1 MNDIPSPDAATTR
14 PRTTRRIAGF
24 SFGTRLLLA
33 MSSVVV
39 GCAVSAWLVASALA
53 PGIFHDHL
61 GQAGI
66 DHDSNEAAH
75 VEEAFTVAIVLA
87 WGLAV
92 AIAVLVALLTSW
104 YLTRRVQ
111 RSVTMVTTSTADIAR
126 GQYETRVASP
136 KLGREFDDLA
146 TSVNEL
152 ARRLDATDA
161 TRRRMLADL
170 GHELRTPLATIDSYL
185 EAVDD
190 GVRAFDDSTRQVL
203 WAATRR
209 LERLASDI
217 VDVSDAE
224 EHLTQLQPVRT
235 TTKDLVAT
243 AVNAARERY
252 ADKGVQ
258 LHIGDIEPT
267 DVTVDAE
274 RIGQV
279 LGNLLDNALRH
290 TPTGGT
296 VTLRA
301 APSRTN
307 TTAIAVS
314 DTGEGIAAQH
324 LDHLFDR
331 FYRADPARARNAGGS
346 GIGLAITRALVE
358 AHGGRIRVSSRGLGH
373 GAQFTLELPCAR
385 EAQGTTMQS

>member
-1 MNDIPSPDAATTR
+1 MNDIPSPDAATTG

-111 RSVTMVTTSTADIAR
+111 RSVTMVTTSTSDIAR
-126 GQYETRVASP
+126 GHYETRMASP

-190 GVRAFDDSTRQVL
+190 GVRTFDDSTRQVL

-224 EHLTQLQPVRT
+224 EHLTRLQPART
-235 TTKDLVAT
+235 TTKALVET

-252 ADKGVQ
+252 SDKGVQ
-258 LHIGDIEPT
+258 LHMGEIEPT
-267 DVTVDAE
+267 DVTVDVE

-296 VTLRA
+296 VTLSA
-301 APSRTN
+301 VHSRTN
-307 TTAIAVS
+307 TAAITVS

-331 FYRADPARARNAGGS
+331 FYRADPARGRNAGGT

-358 AHGGRIRVSSRGLGH
+358 AHGGRIRVSSRGTGH
-373 GAQFTLELPCAR
+373 GAQFTLELPCTA
-385 EAQGTTMQS
+385 ETPGTKLL

>member
-1 MNDIPSPDAATTR
+1 MSVAPTPDAAEAR
-14 PRTTRRIAGF
+14 TRRGGRLAGL

-33 MSSVVV
+33 MSGVII
-39 GCAVSAWLVASALA
+39 GCAASAWLVASALA

-66 DHDSNEAAH
+66 DHNSSQAAH
-75 VEEAFTVAIVLA
+75 VEQAFTVAIVLA
-87 WGLAV
+87 WALAV
-92 AIAVLVALLTSW
+92 GIAVMLALPTSW

-111 RSVTMVTTSTADIAR
+111 RSLTMVTTSTADIAR
-126 GQYETRVASP
+126 GNYESRLASP
-136 KLGREFDDLA
+136 GLGREFDDLA

-152 ARRLDATDA
+152 ARRLDATDT

-170 GHELRTPLATIDSYL
+170 GHELRTPLATIESYL

-190 GVRAFDDSTRQVL
+190 GVRPFDDTTRQVL
-203 WAATRR
+203 WTATRR
-209 LERLASDI
+209 LERLTSDI
-217 VDVSDAE
+217 IAVSEAE
-224 EHLTQLQPVRT
+224 EHLTRLQPTPT
-235 TTKDLVAT
+235 TTRDLVTT

-252 ADKGVQ
+252 SDKGVV
-258 LHIGDIEPT
+258 LRTGDIDPT
-267 DVTVDAE
+267 AVTVDVE

-296 VTLRA
+296 VTLSSRRA
-301 APSRTN
+301 GPRGIEISVA
-307 TTAIAVS
+307 

-331 FYRADPARARNAGGS
+331 FYRADPARPRQAGGS
-346 GIGLAITRALVE
+346 GIGLAIARVLVE
-358 AHGGRIRVSSRGLGH
+358 AHGGRIRVDSSGPGRGT
-373 GAQFTLELPCAR
+373 QFTLGLPR
-385 EAQGTTMQS
+385 S